1 MNEPTTTRPAA
12 SNALAEDGVRALA
25 SLADRHQELTKRVRS
40 IVVGQHEVVE
50 QALVALFCQGHALL
64 VGPPGVA
71 KTLMIRVIAQ
81 SMSLTFR
88 RVQFTPDMMPSD
100 ILGSEIL
107 QTDHATGERSMRF
120 VPGPVFTNVLLADEI
135 NRTPPKTQAALLEAM
150 AERQV
155 SAGGTTHALDAPFV
169 VFATQNPIEQEGTY
183 PLPEA
188 QLDRFM
194 LSLTLTYPKA
204 NHERAVLMHSEEIA
218 RRSESVEP
226 LFDGRDLVAI
236 RRAIGEIPVSDH
248 VVDYALSLIR
258 ATRPDDASCPKTVK
272 RFVSWGAGTRAGQA
286 LLLGARCLAALENEP
301 TPSVSHVQRLAPAVL
316 RHRVL
321 VNYTANAEGVTTD
334 RLIEHLLQEIPQPAY
349 K

>member
-1 MNEPTTTRPAA
+1 M
-12 SNALAEDGVRALA
+12 RALA